1 MSTKNIW
8 QRVKKNWGSIIL
20 YALIALL
27 IFSPDAKSWMLRQ
40 VVNTGLLKPEI
51 QTDKKGE
58 QSPAT
63 RGFQFT
69 DAQGLITDS
78 KSLQGKVVFINFWAS
93 WCPPCRAE
101 MPDLQR
107 LYGKLKTDDRFVFI
121 FINEDEDKSKAA
133 AYLAKNN
140 FTMPLHY
147 RSGNIPE
154 EIFSGTLPTTVVL
167 NKNGEVVL
175 KQTGM
180 ATYDSEDFINQL
192 KALL

>member
-1 MSTKNIW
+1 MSTKNIR
-8 QRVKKNWGSIIL
+8 QRIKKNGGSIIL

-58 QSPAT
+58 QSAT
-63 RGFQFT
+63 TESFQFT

-107 LYGKLKTDDRFVFI
+107 LYEKLKTDDRFVFL
-121 FINEDEDKSKAA
+121 FINEDEEKNKAA

-147 RSGNIPE
+147 RSGNMPK

-167 NKNGEVVL
+167 NKNGELVL